1 MLSDE
6 ALKTF
11 KRDVWRQKAQVF
23 KSAIDVSQYS
33 LSSQDICE
41 LATNELVESR
51 LIGDDHSLQL
61 GPFEL
66 DTSDTDLLPEGTM
79 LLVQCLEQH
88 LVQIDRFVTD
98 QFSFMPRW
106 QIDDVMASLGDQGAS
121 CGAHFDQYDVFLV
134 QHTGSKQWQ
143 LDDGNHQESDLSSD
157 ADIRLLRTFT
167 PTQTFNL
174 EPGDVLY
181 VPPGMGHFGVCPKTS
196 ITLSVGIRHPT
207 PAELLA
213 DLSEFALEQL
223 TSNEPMTTGLFSE
236 QSLPTDAMADINHQ
250 LSQVLGE
257 SVVKRWYGS
266 YVTRLKEP
274 ELLDEFI
281 GDDAIEYLGS
291 ARASLPSRMAWSA
304 TQDNTLLF
312 ANGEVYELPSS
323 DQTWVE
329 TLCRERIL
337 NVPVESVS
345 PEGAEC
351 LDVLIDTGAIQVT

>member
-1 MLSDE
+1 MLSDD

-23 KSAIDVSQYS
+23 KSAIDVSQYP
-33 LSSQDICE
+33 LSPQDICA

-51 LIGDDHSLQL
+51 LIGNDHSLQL

-66 DTSDTDLLPEGTM
+66 DTADTELLPQGTM

-88 LVQIDRFVTD
+88 LSQIDQFLTD
-98 QFSFMPRW
+98 HFSFMPRW
-106 QIDDVMASLGDQGAS
+106 QIDDVMASFGDDGAS

-134 QHTGSKQWQ
+134 QHTGNKAWQ
-143 LDDGNHQESDLSSD
+143 LDDGGHQESDLSTE
-157 ADIRLLRTFT
+157 ADIRLLQTFK
-167 PTQTFNL
+167 PTQVFNL

-181 VPPGMGHFGVCPKTS
+181 VPPGMGHFGVCPETS

-236 QSLPTDAMADINHQ
+236 QSLPVDAMADISQQ
-250 LSQVLGE
+250 LSQILGE

-281 GDDAIEYLGS
+281 ADEAIEYEGT
-291 ARASLPSRMAWSA
+291 ARASLPTRMAWA
-304 TQDNTLLF
+304 ETQDNTLLF

-323 DQTWVE
+323 DLTWVE
-329 TLCRERIL
+329 ALCRERTL
-337 NVPVESVS
+337 KVPVESVS
-345 PEGAEC
+345 PEGLEC
-351 LDVLIDTGAIQVT
+351 LEVLIDTGAILGL